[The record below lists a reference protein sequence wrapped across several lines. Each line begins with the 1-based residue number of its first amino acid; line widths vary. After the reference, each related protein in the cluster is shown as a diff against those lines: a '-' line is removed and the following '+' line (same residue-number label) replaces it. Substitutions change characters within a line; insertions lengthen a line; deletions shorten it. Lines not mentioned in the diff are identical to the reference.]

1 MITFQKITNQNPLYT
16 EMLLLR
22 KHVLLDPLGF
32 SSNFEEIR
40 QKEADH
46 IFWIALLNTR
56 LIGCA
61 IYAQRNGLPYI
72 RQVVVSP
79 EYQKQGIGKQLVQ
92 VIEQEAQRHNQK
104 KLYLYA
110 HKDVY
115 PFYVKLG
122 YEATGP
128 WMKQQNGLETIEMKK
143 ELN

>member
-1 MITFQKITNQNPLYT
+1 MVTLQKITNQDPLYT

-22 KHVLLDPLGF
+22 KRVLLDPLGF

-40 QKEADH
+40 PKEADH
-46 IFWIALLNTR
+46 VFWVALLDSR

-79 EYQKQGIGKQLVQ
+79 EYQKQGIGRQLVRA
-92 VIEQEAQRHNQK
+92 IEQEARRHNQK

-115 PFYVKLG
+115 LFYTKLG
-122 YEATGP
+122 YETTGP
-128 WMKQQNGLETIEMKK
+128 WMKQENGLETVEMKK
-143 ELN
+143 EFD